1 MLEFHGGSFR
11 CAIKAK
17 CPVVPIAFIDSYK
30 VLDQKGSAPVT
41 VQIHYLQ
48 PILYEEYKGMKTTEL
63 AALVKNRINEAIQ
76 TYALPES

>member
-30 VLDQKGSAPVT
+30 VLDQKGSAPVM

-48 PILYEEYKGMKTTEL
+48 PIFYEEYKGMKTTEL